1 MGVLFG
7 DPPYRV
13 GGGGSG
19 GRAYGRGDNIFVL
32 NSSIGNTTI

>member
-13 GGGGSG
+13 GGGEVVG
-19 GRAYGRGDNIFVL
+19 GLMGGGIIYLF
-32 NSSIGNTTI
+32 